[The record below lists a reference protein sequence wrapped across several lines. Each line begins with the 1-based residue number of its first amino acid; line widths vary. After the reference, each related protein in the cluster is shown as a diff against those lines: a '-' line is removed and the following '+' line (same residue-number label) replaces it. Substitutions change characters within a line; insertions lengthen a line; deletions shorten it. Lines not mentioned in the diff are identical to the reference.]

1 MIAWMNENSGFLM
14 VTITFIYVVAT
25 ALICVFNWK
34 SAKASRDQIIS
45 SQKQQEQNAG
55 LQLYSMRKEII
66 NKIAKHQ
73 YNEVFW
79 DVPLLFD
86 TKLSDE
92 FAKIAYDAGRLEKL
106 DLSIHVF
113 EEELRMLFPQ
123 KKEVINSQ
131 IVLAKTNKDYDALGG
146 YTKSILKDTTNYEK
160 VSNSI
165 DDYIKNLEDADNI
178 RGLVDGNTFLL
189 IQKLRDF
196 IRNSIK

>member
-1 MIAWMNENSGFLM
+1 MITWMNENSGFLM
-14 VTITFIYVVAT
+14 VVITFTYVIAT
-25 ALICVFNWK
+25 ILICVFNWK

-86 TKLSDE
+86 TKLSDKY
-92 FAKIAYDAGRLEKL
+92 ANIAYDAGRLEKL
-106 DLSIHVF
+106 ELSIHVF
-113 EEELRMLFPQ
+113 EEELSIFFPQ
-123 KKEVINSQ
+123 RKEIINSR
-131 IVLAKTNKDYDALGG
+131 ILSAKTNKEYDTLGEFI
-146 YTKSILKDTTNYEK
+146 KSILKDTINYEK
-160 VSNSI
+160 VSNLI

-178 RGLVDGNTFLL
+178 RRSVDGNTFVLV
-189 IQKLRDF
+189 QNLRDY
-196 IRNSIK
+196 IRNSIR